1 MFRMKQ
7 RVARIVRM
15 REAMFVVESP
25 RIAYVVVVVGQDDED
40 KLLGCLSRDQVERR

>member
-1 MFRMKQ
+1 MKQ

-15 REAMFVVESP
+15 REAMFVKVESP